1 MNLIITTSREPS
13 RRTRSLVNELKIVI
27 PNAIKFNRGKATYRD
42 LALLTKRYNSQ
53 GVLII
58 LEMKGNPSTLMYLVP
73 AEGYNALMK
82 RYLITLKSVKL
93 LRETR
98 GAQMPYSVKELL
110 LDASKV
116 PHGLP
121 QEVGEAI
128 TEIFKPALTSSVDD
142 PAGSLELV
150 ITGCEDGAKVSFYC
164 VLTGR
169 PCGPLLTIS
178 KVVKVEGGV

>member
-13 RRTRSLVNELKIVI
+13 RRTRTLVNELRRVI
-27 PNAIKFNRGKATYRD
+27 PNTIKFNRGKATYKD

-53 GVLII
+53 GILII
-58 LEMKGNPSTLMYLVP
+58 LEMKGNPSMLMYLVP
-73 AEGYNALMK
+73 MEGYNALMK

-93 LRETR
+93 LREMQ
-98 GAQMPYSVKELL
+98 GAQMPYNVKELL
-110 LDASKV
+110 LNASKV

-121 QEVGEAI
+121 QEVGEVI
-128 TEIFKPALTSSVDD
+128 TEIFKPALTLSGND
-142 PAGSLELV
+142 PASSLELV
-150 ITGCEDGAKVSFYC
+150 ITGCEDSAEVSFYC

-178 KVVKVEGGV
+178 KVVRVEESV